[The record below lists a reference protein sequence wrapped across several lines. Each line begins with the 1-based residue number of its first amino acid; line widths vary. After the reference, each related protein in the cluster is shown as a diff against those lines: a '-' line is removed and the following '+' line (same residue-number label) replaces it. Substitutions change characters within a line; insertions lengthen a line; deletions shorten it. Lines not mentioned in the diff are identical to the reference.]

1 MHTSS
6 IAPLWKIHPQKNSL
20 CHSLSGRHQLVCK
33 QSPFALNKCNKLE
46 LENISLKCKSYA
58 LMLPANMFEKVQL
71 LHIRPVFSIFGWC
84 QIIHPQSVSQSAG
97 MRSKQ
102 KTTFIKGNNKGI
114 IAFNKGKKTHS
125 HTTGRKTKQTQHRT
139 KGQFIL
145 TDTLQANHWNREQVG
160 CEGQLKTIKVMK

>member
-58 LMLPANMFEKVQL
+58 IMLPANMFEKVQL

-84 QIIHPQSVSQSAG
+84 QIIRPQSVSQSAG

-102 KTTFIKGNNKGI
+102 KTTLIKGNNKGI
-114 IAFNKGKKTHS
+114 IAFNKGTKKKT
-125 HTTGRKTKQTQHRT
+125 TV
-139 KGQFIL
+139 L
-145 TDTLQANHWNREQVG
+145 LQVG
-160 CEGQLKTIKVMK
+160 RQSRHNTGQRDNLY